1 MLVAV
6 LVARRWARSRL
17 RQLLHPAHHRRG
29 SNVDE
34 DAVPLAEQ
42 QRSSQRVF
50 DSAENGRIGVCG
62 TLLENGTRSLSLV
75 SGC

>member
-1 MLVAV
+1 MAQCELATVAVLLLGGSAAMLVAV

-34 DAVPLAEQ
+34 DAVPWLNA
-42 QRSSQRVF
+42 RSSQRVLILQKMG
-50 DSAENGRIGVCG
+50 A
-62 TLLENGTRSLSLV
+62 
-75 SGC
+75 